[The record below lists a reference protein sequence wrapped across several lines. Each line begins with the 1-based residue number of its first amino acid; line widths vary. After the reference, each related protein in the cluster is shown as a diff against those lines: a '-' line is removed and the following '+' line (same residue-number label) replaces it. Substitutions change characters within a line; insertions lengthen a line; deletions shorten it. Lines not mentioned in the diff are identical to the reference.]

1 MSNNHVIRKML
12 TRFWCVSLFALA
24 SAATTLAQNPQS
36 WALSFGG
43 GFVSGINEAVSRP
56 LTGQF
61 RAALLYA
68 TSRSVAIEA
77 GGGYALFASSA
88 LEKYRDYRT
97 YATPLDIRVRLTPFQ
112 FIGVKP
118 YLYAGL
124 GYVYYRYDPGTIRL
138 GGYKDAPPTG
148 RAEDSVSGAAPYAPL
163 GIGLNVK
170 LSNRW
175 SLDIALGGHPTFND
189 DMNPLHDAQNDGFWS
204 GMLSFMYSVRDDIT
218 DSDNDGLTDIEEEQ
232 IGTDPLN
239 PDTDGDGIKDGE
251 EVKVYR
257 TDPKNPDTDG
267 DGLNDG
273 VEIKQYKT
281 EPLKADTDGDK
292 LTDGEEVNDYRTN
305 PLRPDSDNDSLSD
318 YEEVMQYRTNPLK
331 ADTDGD
337 GLTDGEEVS
346 KYKTDPLKPD
356 TDGDGL
362 TDGEEVKQY
371 KTDPLKSD
379 SDADLLSDGEEIKT
393 YRTNPLDRDT
403 DKGTVDDGTEVLIQ
417 KTNPLD
423 PSDDVP
429 KPQEEKKAP
438 QEEMKPA
445 LDVGKKMVLRGITF
459 KKNSAEILP
468 RSFSALEEVLKTLQ
482 DYPEME
488 IEIQGHASKSRNK
501 RRKESQEVRLSQERA
516 ESVRM
521 WLINRGIAPTRLIAR
536 GYGTSELI
544 DRRRPYSSVNQRI
557 EFLRLK

>member
-1 MSNNHVIRKML
+1 ML
-12 TRFWCVSLFALA
+12 SSVRLAGLLLVSL
-24 SAATTLAQNPQS
+24 TTFVAAQNPQS
-36 WALSFGG
+36 WAISIGG
-43 GFVSGINEAVSRP
+43 GFVNGINESVSRP

-77 GGGYALFASSA
+77 GGGYALFASSK
-88 LEKYRDYRT
+88 LETFRDYRT
-97 YATPLDIRVRLTPFQ
+97 EALPLDLRVRLTPFQ
-112 FIGVKP
+112 FTGVKP

-124 GYVYYRYDPGTIRL
+124 GYVYYRYDRSTIAV
-138 GGYKDAPPTG
+138 GGYRDFPPYA

-175 SLDIALGGHPTFND
+175 AIDFALGGHPTFND
-189 DMNPLHDAQNDGFWS
+189 DMNPLHDAQNDAFWS
-204 GMLSFMYSVRDDIT
+204 GLISFMYSFNDD
-218 DSDNDGLTDIEEEQ
+218 LT
-232 IGTDPLN
+232 
-239 PDTDGDGIKDGE
+239 DTDGDGLTDLEEEQLGTDPRNPDTDADGLKDGE

-267 DGLNDG
+267 DGLKDG
-273 VEIKQYKT
+273 AEAKQHKT
-281 EPLKADTDGDK
+281 DPLKPDTDGDGLK
-292 LTDGEEVNDYRTN
+292 DGEEVNQYRTN
-305 PLRPDSDNDSLSD
+305 PLAPDSDNDGLGD
-318 YEEVMQYRTNPLK
+318 YEEIMQYKTNPLK

-337 GLTDGEEVS
+337 GLSDGEEV
-346 KYKTDPLKPD
+346 KQYKTDPLKPD

-362 TDGEEVKQY
+362 TDGDEVKQY
-371 KTDPLKSD
+371 KTDPLKPD
-379 SDADLLSDGEEIKT
+379 TDGDRLNDGEEVRT

-403 DKGTVDDGTEVLIQ
+403 DKGTVDDGTEVLVQ

-429 KPQEEKKAP
+429 KPKEEEKKP
-438 QEEMKPA
+438 T
-445 LDVGKKMVLRGITF
+445 LDLGKKMVLRGITF

-468 RSFSALEEVLKTLQ
+468 RSYPALEEVLKTLQ
-482 DYPEME
+482 DYPDME
-488 IEIQGHASKSRNK
+488 VEIQGHASKSRNR
-501 RRKESQEVRLSQERA
+501 RRKEAQEVRLSQQRA

-521 WLINRGIAPTRLIAR
+521 WLINRGIAPTRLIAK
-536 GYGTSELI
+536 GYGTSELL

-557 EFLRLK
+557 EFLRIK

>member
-1 MSNNHVIRKML
+1 MFHNFGVRRML
-12 TRFWCVSLFALA
+12 TRVQLIGLLALTCA
-24 SAATTLAQNPQS
+24 SAVLAQNPQS
-36 WALSFGG
+36 WALSIGG
-43 GFVSGINEAVSRP
+43 GFVNGINEAVSRP

-77 GGGYALFASSA
+77 GGGYALFASSK
-88 LEKYRDYRT
+88 LEQFRDYRT
-97 YATPLDIRVRLTPFQ
+97 NAIPLDIRVRLTPFQ

-124 GYVYYRYDPGTIRL
+124 GYVYYSYDPATIRL
-138 GGYKDAPPTG
+138 GGYRDAPPTA

-175 SLDIALGGHPTFND
+175 ALDIALGGHPTFND
-189 DMNPLHDAQNDGFWS
+189 DMNPLHDGQNDAFWS
-204 GMLSFMYSVRDDIT
+204 GMLSFMYSFRDDIT
-218 DSDNDGLTDIEEEQ
+218 DSDNDGLTDLEEEQ
-232 IGTDPLN
+232 LGTDPYN
-239 PDTDGDGIKDGE
+239 PDTDGDGLKDGE

-267 DGLNDG
+267 DGLKDG
-273 VEIKQYKT
+273 AEVKQYKT
-281 EPLKADTDGDK
+281 DPLKADTDGDGLK
-292 LTDGEEVNDYRTN
+292 DGEEVNQYRTN
-305 PLRPDSDNDSLSD
+305 PLSPDSDNDGLSD
-318 YEEVMQYRTNPLK
+318 FEEVTQYKTNPLK

-337 GLTDGEEVS
+337 GLADGEEVK
-346 KYKTDPLKPD
+346 KYKTDPLKAD

-362 TDGEEVKQY
+362 SDGEEVSQY
-371 KTDPLKSD
+371 KTDPLKTD
-379 SDADLLSDGEEIKT
+379 TDGDRLSDGDEVKT

-403 DKGTVDDGTEVLIQ
+403 DKGTVDDGTEVLVQ

-429 KPQEEKKAP
+429 KPKEEKKP
-438 QEEMKPA
+438 T
-445 LDVGKKMVLRGITF
+445 LDVGKKMLLRGITF

-468 RSFSALEEVLKTLQ
+468 RSYPTLEEVLKTLQ
-482 DYPEME
+482 DYPDME
-488 IEIQGHASKSRNK
+488 VEIQGHASKSRNK
-501 RRKESQEVRLSQERA
+501 RRKESQEVRLSQQRA

-521 WLINRGIAPTRLIAR
+521 WLINRGIAPTRLIAK

-557 EFLRLK
+557 EFLRIK